1 MATTTMD
8 DNDTWRCW
16 CSTMNIGVAT
26 PCSVC
31 TTPKLLVSNNND
43 AATVD
48 PPQLQEEEEEKK
60 EESSNNND
68 LLCLVL
74 PKDVNTTT
82 SAGEIVHQC
91 MLTLLSVAWRDY
103 QHAKQHPG
111 HASLVTPQH
120 QLNTTQYN
128 NIAIVTCDDDN
139 NLSKLEARGSV
150 CGIAT
155 TTTHNSVV
163 LGLGPAPLEQLHL
176 VLPKMNYLD
185 FKALVDTSNTQKN
198 TVETMKDELQ
208 VIQTLLNRVLCK
220 DSATAVEE
228 EKSKAKKKLKPN
240 DKCHCGSGKKYK
252 KCCATSD
259 ATTATAP
266 EELPL
271 EEAVTELLL
280 NASKS
285 SSSSSSTNN
294 ATCTTDLLSPT
305 ETKGEKVASYRK
317 QVEYGAKK
325 YIKP

>member
-1 MATTTMD
+1 MTTTED
-8 DNDTWRCW
+8 QNWRCW
-16 CSTMNIGVAT
+16 CSTMNVGAT

-31 TTPKLLVSNNND
+31 TTPKLLMMENENNSN
-43 AATVD
+43 A
-48 PPQLQEEEEEKK
+48 PPLRDEEEKK
-60 EESSNNND
+60 ENESESNSS
-68 LLCLVL
+68 LLCLVV
-74 PKDVNTTT
+74 PTGTTMG
-82 SAGEIVHQC
+82 AGKVVQKC
-91 MLTLLSVAWRDY
+91 LLTTLSVAWRDY
-103 QHAKQHPG
+103 QHSKHHPE
-111 HASLVTPQH
+111 HASLTEA
-120 QLNTTQYN
+120 QLNSTDYN
-128 NIAIVTCDDDN
+128 NIAVVTSSED
-139 NLSKLEARGSV
+139 LSKLESRGAV
-150 CGIAT
+150 CGLASHST
-155 TTTHNSVV
+155 TEGV
-163 LGLGPAPLEQLHL
+163 LALGPAPLEQLRM
-176 VLPKMNYLD
+176 VLPNLEYLD
-185 FKALVDTSNTQKN
+185 FKSLTTTEGECMEDVQ
-198 TVETMKDELQ
+198 EELQ
-208 VIQTLLNRVLCK
+208 VIQKFLHRVLTE
-220 DSATAVEE
+220 DPNAAAATEE
-228 EKSKAKKKLKPN
+228 TKKTKKKLKPN